1 MIARVIACVLAF
13 ATVAAAEAIPK
24 WRTPDGRLH
33 FGDRPP
39 AGSVLV
45 ETIEFTEAEAPAAE
59 AAPEPAA
66 DDDLARA
73 AAEGREIMR
82 RRAAERAADRSRR
95 AAERPEASD
104 EPEQNLVVI
113 TSHDPFWWRRHR
125 FRDFQFDR
133 RDRRPGF
140 GEAPRDF
147 QVDRRDRRPGFG
159 EAPRDFSGRP
169 NPFGDVVRRRVPP
182 ARHDSHGGV
191 VRREGGG
198 QRTGDRSRSRRDSEW
213 ED

>member
-1 MIARVIACVLAF
+1 MIARVIACVFAF

-125 FRDFQFDR
+125 FRDFQ
-133 RDRRPGF
+133 
-140 GEAPRDF
+140 
-147 QVDRRDRRPGFG
+147 VDRRDRRPGFG

-198 QRTGDRSRSRRDSEW
+198 QRMGDRSRSRRDSEW